1 MANLET
7 LELTINANAESA
19 SKGLASLIGSLS
31 ALGGQVNRNV
41 GALKNLNAELSKLKG
56 IGSIK
61 MPEFGQAVRSSSAAK
76 RVHDTTTAMQ
86 QQIEAITGMSKATKS
101 AKDSA
106 IWMDKLM
113 GKQALDNRGKAVAD
127 TVKEQIK
134 EQQDQIIPPSTP
146 YTKYGMT
153 AERWGSMSQA
163 EQKTFEKQIRLQY
176 RMQQE
181 AQNTKRVME
190 ETAPA
195 INEVKTATADLT
207 KTEEEVA
214 PAMED
219 NGVKQKSFRQ
229 GFRDLAK
236 DISNSI
242 PKFKMLHRVL
252 RIGTTMLIRMGIRGL
267 FKGVKEGLGNYYQY
281 AKATGGEF
289 TREIDGLT
297 SAWTQLKNQMGAAI
311 APAIGAVI
319 PILNGIA
326 SAAIGAFN
334 ALSQLFAL
342 LGGKGVWSKATA
354 QVTAFD
360 AAAQKAGGGGGGL
373 KEMLAKFD
381 ELNVIAQEGGGG
393 GGGGTSAEEFA
404 SMFEDMYEF
413 DERIRNIA
421 NFIRDTVQWVKDNM
435 DVVYQSVIAIG
446 MAILGWKM
454 SKAFEGALGEFGKI
468 LAGSALITLGVILDF
483 DFGKKLGSG
492 ATLSWLDLLEGIGGV
507 IAAGIGGYL
516 VAGTTG
522 LVIGIG
528 ISLLATIIGVTIGA
542 SKRAEAIKW
551 GTTTLTPEQ
560 VKSYVQSQF
569 KFDVEAEISIVGGKL
584 KNLRAAKAHLSED
597 IEEFSSSLSKIQLN
611 VDDSEGAVE
620 SAKTKLGNV
629 IEQLKKYTESGEALL
644 TAYIEF
650 LPYTEEEKNGLKTD
664 IFGANKVLNQYFENM
679 GKKAADL
686 YDKGMRDGWKGNE
699 KQQILALM
707 DHIESIFSAAENNRV
722 ASKTKNKL
730 KLTMSG
736 MTKETAQAVL
746 AEQKRL
752 LTEYR
757 TTMEESMLEQ
767 VSQLEY
773 FATLAEEAGLM
784 DPKTGRK
791 LADVY
796 REKARFIVDSFES
809 EMNLKLGS
817 VKEEMKAEWTKTLK
831 EIYGDSFSASVSDL
845 ANTTKFRNAVMK
857 GSAEAAELLK
867 KELDLAISRNPLL
880 KEAADLFGINGW
892 DLLADKTKA
901 KYISTFMKAF
911 GNDAIAELKNK
922 LNVPVD
928 DIIKFSGYD
937 KMATKAKLE
946 FVNAVMSAFG
956 ASAALD
962 AARKAGIDVVAAYN
976 AGLNSGDSSTVAA
989 AKKLAEQIDAELKK
1003 LNIKVPVGADLK
1015 VKIQTLLELT
1025 TKVKME
1031 VIKKAAT
1038 QSIAV
1043 GTGGVAGS
1051 MLTNIGDIIKPH
1063 ANGAYGIPNGDLFIA
1078 NEQGAELVGSI
1089 GGKTSVANQGQIIE
1103 GIQRGVAEAN
1113 ESQNALLRQQN
1124 ELLRGILEKETNV
1137 NFGASASFGRT
1148 VRQSLDM
1155 YNGMTGSR

>member
-7 LELTINANAESA
+7 LELTISANAESA

-31 ALGGQVNRNV
+31 TLGGQVNRNV
-41 GALKNLNAELSKLKG
+41 GALKSLNAEIAKLKG
-56 IGSIK
+56 VGSIK
-61 MPEFGQAVRSSSAAK
+61 MPNVASQRAVSEAK
-76 RVHDTTTAMQ
+76 KTAS
-86 QQIEAITGMSKATKS
+86 II
-101 AKDSA
+101 KD
-106 IWMDKLM
+106 
-113 GKQALDNRGKAVAD
+113 
-127 TVKEQIK
+127 
-134 EQQDQIIPPSTP
+134 QQDQILPPSTP

-163 EQKTFEKQIRLQY
+163 EQKTFEKQVRLQY

-181 AQNTKRVME
+181 AQNTKRVMQ

-195 INEVKTATADLT
+195 IQEVKNATADLA
-207 KTEEEVA
+207 KTEKEVA

-219 NGVKQKSFRQ
+219 NGVKQKSFRE

-236 DISNSI
+236 DIGSSI

-297 SAWTQLKNQMGAAI
+297 SAWSQLKNQMGAAV

-393 GGGGTSAEEFA
+393 GGGGTTAEEFA

-413 DERIRNIA
+413 DDRIRSIA

-435 DVVYQSVIAIG
+435 DVLLQSAIAIG
-446 MAILGWKM
+446 VAILGWKM
-454 SKAFEGALGEFGKI
+454 SKAFEGALGELGKLI
-468 LAGSALITLGVILDF
+468 AGGALVTLGIILDF
-483 DFGKKLGSG
+483 DFGKKIGSG
-492 ATLSWLDLLEGIGGV
+492 ATLSWLDWVEGIGGI

-516 VAGTTG
+516 IAGTG
-522 LVIGIG
+522 GMVIGITLS
-528 ISLLATIIGVTIGA
+528 IAATITGIIVGA
-542 SKRAEAIKW
+542 SKKAEAIKW

-560 VKSYVQSQF
+560 VKSYVQNQF
-569 KFDVEAEISIVGGKL
+569 KFDVETEITIMGGKL

-597 IEEFSSSLSKIQLN
+597 IQEFSASLSKIELQI
-611 VDDSEGAVE
+611 DDTPVAIEN
-620 SAKTKLGNV
+620 AKTKLGNV
-629 IEQLKKYTESGEALL
+629 IKQLRDYTESGEALL

-650 LPYTEEEKNGLKTD
+650 LPYTDDEKNSLKTD
-664 IFGANKVLNQYFENM
+664 IFGANKVLNEYFENM
-679 GKKAADL
+679 GKHAADL
-686 YDKGMRDGWKGNE
+686 YDQGMRNGWKNNE
-699 KQQILALM
+699 KQQIVALM
-707 DHIESIFSAAENNRV
+707 QHVENIFSAAENNRV
-722 ASKTKNKL
+722 ESKTRNKL
-730 KLTMSG
+730 KLTFSD

-746 AEQKRL
+746 NEQRNL
-752 LTEYR
+752 LTEYSKA
-757 TTMEESMLEQ
+757 MEDSMLEQ

-784 DPKTGRK
+784 DPATGRK

-796 REKARFIVDSFES
+796 REKAKFIVDSFES
-809 EMNLKLGS
+809 TMKSKLSETKDSIKQEWISSLRNVFGTDIDNAMSKILSAQDWLFGSHFENLLKRKMNNS
-817 VKEEMKAEWTKTLK
+817 MDDA
-831 EIYGDSFSASVSDL
+831 
-845 ANTTKFRNAVMK
+845 TKFLQAKLEEILNIDPIIK
-857 GSAEAAELLK
+857 EAAEMFGISGWELLGNDVKKKFFDSVYKAVGTDAVALLK
-867 KELDLAISRNPLL
+867 NSLKLSAEQIITIS
-880 KEAADLFGINGW
+880 GW
-892 DLLADKTKA
+892 D
-901 KYISTFMKAF
+901 
-911 GNDAIAELKNK
+911 
-922 LNVPVD
+922 
-928 DIIKFSGYD
+928 KFS
-937 KMATKAKLE
+937 TKEKLE
-946 FVNAVMSAFG
+946 FTNAMVSAFG
-956 ASAALD
+956 APGALAA
-962 AARKAGIDVVAAYN
+962 AKQAGIDVVAAYN
-976 AGLNSGDSSTVAA
+976 AGLKSGDASTVAS
-989 AKKLAEQIDAELKK
+989 AKRFAELVDAELKK
-1003 LNIKVPVGADLK
+1003 HNITLDVGANLE
-1015 VKIQTLLELT
+1015 VKIDALVNITPNIVNNTGKTISTASQSA
-1025 TKVKME
+1025 KASAGG
-1031 VIKKAAT
+1031 IAAT
-1038 QSIAV
+1038 ISRAFKAD
-1043 GTGGVAGS
+1043 GAFGLRS
-1051 MLTNIGDIIKPH
+1051 GDV
-1063 ANGAYGIPNGDLFIA
+1063 FIA
-1078 NEQGAELVGSI
+1078 NESGAELVGSI

-1124 ELLRGILEKETNV
+1124 DLLRGILEKEMNV
-1137 NFGASASFGRT
+1137 NLGASASFGRT

>member
-7 LELTINANAESA
+7 LELTISANAESA

-31 ALGGQVNRNV
+31 TLGGQVNRNV
-41 GALKNLNAELSKLKG
+41 GALKALNAEISKLKSVG
-56 IGSIK
+56 AIK
-61 MPEFGQAVRSSSAAK
+61 MPNLTSARALSEAK
-76 RVHDTTTAMQ
+76 KTA
-86 QQIEAITGMSKATKS
+86 S
-101 AKDSA
+101 
-106 IWMDKLM
+106 L
-113 GKQALDNRGKAVAD
+113 
-127 TVKEQIK
+127 IK
-134 EQQDQIIPPSTP
+134 EQQDKIVPPSTP

-163 EQKTFEKQIRLQY
+163 EQKTFEKQIRMQY
-176 RMQQE
+176 RMQRE
-181 AQNTKRVME
+181 AENTRNIMR

-195 INEVKTATADLT
+195 VHEVKEATADLA
-207 KTEEEVA
+207 KAEKEVA

-219 NGVKQKSFRQ
+219 NGVKQKSFRE

-236 DISNSI
+236 DIGSSI

-267 FKGVKEGLGNYYQY
+267 FRGVKEGLGNYYQY

-393 GGGGTSAEEFA
+393 GGGGTTAEEFA

-413 DERIRNIA
+413 DDRIRSIA

-435 DVVYQSVIAIG
+435 DVVLQSAILIG
-446 MAILGWKM
+446 TAILGWKM
-454 SKAFEGALGEFGKI
+454 SKAFEGALGELGK
-468 LAGSALITLGVILDF
+468 LITGGALVTLGIVLDF
-483 DFGKKLGSG
+483 DFGKKIGSG
-492 ATLSWLDLLEGIGGV
+492 ATLSWLDWVEGIGGI

-516 VAGTTG
+516 IAGTAG
-522 LVIGIG
+522 LVIGITLS
-528 ISLLATIIGVTIGA
+528 IMATITGILIGMGQ
-542 SKRAEAIKW
+542 KAEALKW
-551 GTTTLTPEQ
+551 GSSSITPEQ
-560 VKSYVQSQF
+560 VKRYVQSQF
-569 KFDVEAEISIVGGKL
+569 NFDVEAEISIVGGKL
-584 KNLRAAKAHLSED
+584 KNTRAAKLHLSED
-597 IEEFSSSLSKIQLN
+597 IEEFSSSLSKIKLN
-611 VDDSEGAVE
+611 VDDSSTAIED
-620 SAKTKLGNV
+620 AKTKLGNV
-629 IEQLKKYTESGEALL
+629 VNELKEYMTSGEALL
-644 TAYIEF
+644 TAYIDF
-650 LPYTEEEKNGLKTD
+650 MPYTEEEKNGLKSD
-664 IFGANKVLNQYFENM
+664 IFSANKVLNEYFENM
-679 GKKAADL
+679 GKQAANL
-686 YDKGMRDGWKGNE
+686 YDKGMRDGWKNNE

-736 MTKETAQAVL
+736 LTKETAQAVL
-746 AEQKRL
+746 DEQKRL

-757 TTMEESMLEQ
+757 TTMEESMIEE

-784 DPKTGRK
+784 DPATGRK

-796 REKARFIVDSFES
+796 REKARFITATFDH
-809 EMNLKLGS
+809 EMELKLGEI
-817 VKEEMKAEWTKTLK
+817 KESMKSEWTDALK
-831 EIYGDSFSASVSDL
+831 DVYGDSLAASIAGV
-845 ANTTKFRNAVMK
+845 ANTTEFRNAVMK
-857 GSAEAAELLK
+857 GSKEAAELLK
-867 KELDLAISRNPLL
+867 KELELAISRNPLM
-880 KEAADLFGINGW
+880 KEAVDLFGINGW
-892 DLLADKTKA
+892 DLLANNTKA
-901 KYISTFMKAF
+901 KYIDTFKKAF
-911 GNDAIAELKNK
+911 GTDAIAALKSV
-922 LNVPVD
+922 LNVPVN
-928 DIIKFSGYD
+928 DIIKFYGYD
-937 KMATKAKLE
+937 TLAAKEKLNFINALIKAYGAQEALTAAKNAGINVAGAINSGLSGGDAGAKAAANKLVNTINSELKSRNITLDVGANVEVKIDALVNITPNVINNTGKTISTASQAAKASANGIAATISRAYKADG
-946 FVNAVMSAFG
+946 AFG
-956 ASAALD
+956 I
-962 AARKAGIDVVAAYN
+962 R
-976 AGLNSGDSSTVAA
+976 SGDV
-989 AKKLAEQIDAELKK
+989 
-1003 LNIKVPVGADLK
+1003 
-1015 VKIQTLLELT
+1015 
-1025 TKVKME
+1025 
-1031 VIKKAAT
+1031 
-1038 QSIAV
+1038 
-1043 GTGGVAGS
+1043 
-1051 MLTNIGDIIKPH
+1051 
-1063 ANGAYGIPNGDLFIA
+1063 FIA
-1078 NEQGAELVGSI
+1078 NESGAELVGSI

-1103 GIQRGVAEAN
+1103 GIQRGVSEAN

-1124 ELLRGILEKETNV
+1124 ELLRGILEKELNV
-1137 NFGASASFGRT
+1137 NLGASASFGRT

>member
-7 LELTINANAESA
+7 LELTISANAESA

-41 GALKNLNAELSKLKG
+41 GALKSLNAEISKLKG
-56 IGSIK
+56 VGSIK
-61 MPEFGQAVRSSSAAK
+61 MPNVASQ
-76 RVHDTTTAMQ
+76 
-86 QQIEAITGMSKATKS
+86 
-101 AKDSA
+101 
-106 IWMDKLM
+106 
-113 GKQALDNRGKAVAD
+113 KAVAEAKK
-127 TVKEQIK
+127 TASIIK
-134 EQQDQIIPPSTP
+134 DQQDQIIPPSTP

-163 EQKTFEKQIRLQY
+163 EQKTFEKQIRMQY

-181 AQNTKRVME
+181 ALNTKRVMQ

-195 INEVKTATADLT
+195 IQEVKTATADLA
-207 KTEEEVA
+207 KTEKEVA

-219 NGVKQKSFRQ
+219 NGVKQKSFRE

-236 DISNSI
+236 DISSSI

-289 TREIDGLT
+289 TREIDGLS
-297 SAWTQLKNQMGAAI
+297 SAWTQLKNQMGAAV

-413 DERIRNIA
+413 DERIRSIA

-435 DVVYQSVIAIG
+435 DVVLQSAILIG
-446 MAILGWKM
+446 TAILGWKM
-454 SKAFEGALGEFGKI
+454 SKAFEGALGELGKLI
-468 LAGSALITLGVILDF
+468 AGGALVTLGIILDF
-483 DFGKKLGSG
+483 DFGKKIGSG
-492 ATLSWLDLLEGIGGV
+492 ATLSWLDWVEGIGGI

-516 VAGTTG
+516 IAGTG
-522 LVIGIG
+522 GMVIGITLA
-528 ISLLATIIGVTIGA
+528 IAATITGIIIGA
-542 SKRAEAIKW
+542 SQRAEAIKW
-551 GTTTLTPEQ
+551 GTTKLTPEQ

-569 KFDVEAEISIVGGKL
+569 KFDIEAEISIVGGKL

-597 IEEFSSSLSKIQLN
+597 IEEFSTSLSKIKLN
-611 VDDSEGAVE
+611 VDDSEVAIE
-620 SAKTKLGNV
+620 NAKTKLGNV
-629 IEQLKKYTESGEALL
+629 ISQLREYTESGEALL
-644 TAYIEF
+644 TAYIDF
-650 LPYTEEEKNGLKTD
+650 LPYTDDEKNSLKTD
-664 IFGANKVLNQYFENM
+664 IFGANKVLNEYFENM
-679 GKKAADL
+679 GKQAANL

-880 KEAADLFGINGW
+880 KEATEMFGISGW

-911 GNDAIAELKNK
+911 GNDAIAALKDK

-937 KMATKAKLE
+937 KMANKAKLE
-946 FVNAVMSAFG
+946 FINAVMSAFG

-976 AGLNSGDSSTVAA
+976 AGLNSGDSNTVAA
-989 AKKLAEQIDAELKK
+989 AKKLGQLIDAELKK
-1003 LNIKVPVGADLK
+1003 LNVKVPVNADLK

-1031 VIKKAAT
+1031 VIKKAVT
-1038 QSIAV
+1038 QGIAV
-1043 GTGGVAGS
+1043 GTGGVAGA
-1051 MLTNIGDIIKPH
+1051 MLTNLGNIIKPN
-1063 ANGAYGIPNGDLFIA
+1063 ADGAYGIPKGDLFIA
-1078 NEQGAELVGSI
+1078 NEAGAELVGSI

-1124 ELLRGILEKETNV
+1124 ELLRGILEKEMNV
-1137 NFGASASFGRT
+1137 NLGASASFGRT

-1155 YNGMTGSR
+1155 YNGMTGGR